1 MLAVDADAAAL
12 LSDVAAFVS
21 EVAALLAEVAAAL
34 ALAAAAAEV
43 PTHQDGEL
51 AGGWFVLAFCKEVY
65 RMPSVPT
72 TFALI
77 AYVEVELHTNSIG
90 THQAV
95 SVDGFLF
102 RFAFCKDW

>member
-12 LSDVAAFVS
+12 LSDVAALLADVDAALAL
-21 EVAALLAEVAAAL
+21 EAALLADVAAAL
-34 ALAAAAAEV
+34 ALDAAAAEV

-51 AGGWFVLAFCKEVY
+51 AGIWFVLAFWREVY

-77 AYVEVELHTNSIG
+77 A
-90 THQAV
+90 
-95 SVDGFLF
+95 
-102 RFAFCKDW
+102 